1 MVRLKGLRADCSPDV
16 LLLLLQQ
23 VPHLGGSPGEVLEQV
38 LLLLVQQVSAT
49 PEPVF
54 NPFSPAQQKLSE
66 ISQIFRIT
74 YLA

>member
-1 MVRLKGLRADCSPDV
+1 MVRLKGLSADCSPDV

-49 PEPVF
+49 PEPVLTF
-54 NPFSPAQQKLSE
+54 LVRPKHTSQYYLLNVLISE
-66 ISQIFRIT
+66 I
-74 YLA
+74 